1 MIHYFILGSKCL
13 PDIAHKHTHIPY
25 SIIPL
30 FEAANQLSNSFSQ
43 CKTWKETPSNSYMY
57 LILLWKQVFV
67 HKHHTLHIHLVA
79 KYSIFNMYRMK
90 QKYLILWWKLSAHQ
104 MTRARAGLWTSK
116 SKKRNDNC
124 IANDFFNICST
135 LVFKAFAYQNATV
148 KI

>member
-30 FEAANQLSNSFSQ
+30 FEAANQLTNSFSQ
-43 CKTWKETPSNSYMY
+43 CKTWKETPSSSYMY

-90 QKYLILWWKLSAHQ
+90 QKYLILWWKLSPINWQGPVLDSEPANLKKE
-104 MTRARAGLWTSK
+104 MTIVLLTTFLTS
-116 SKKRNDNC
+116 
-124 IANDFFNICST
+124 APP
-135 LVFKAFAYQNATV
+135 
-148 KI
+148 